1 MKPPIYYVKPRF
13 FDYNKRRNK
22 TKSPVPSL
30 NNINNSLLHFS
41 ELLNYNFLAVLD
53 ADALGYSNYGIKV
66 MHFFLNGIVV
76 PIARW
81 TNFGE

>member
-1 MKPPIYYVKPRF
+1 M
-13 FDYNKRRNK
+13 
-22 TKSPVPSL
+22 
-30 NNINNSLLHFS
+30 LHFS
-41 ELLNYNFLAVLD
+41 ELLNYNLLAVLD
-53 ADALGYSNYGIKV
+53 ADTLGYSNYGIKV

>member
-1 MKPPIYYVKPRF
+1 MKPRF
-13 FDYNKRRNK
+13 VNYNKRRNK

-41 ELLNYNFLAVLD
+41 ELLNYNLLAVLD

-66 MHFFLNGIVV
+66 MHFFNL
-76 PIARW
+76 
-81 TNFGE
+81 